1 MATGSFRGG
10 VANKTFL
17 FVFVSLVFCGLF
29 PVESPA
35 QTFTE
40 LYAFN
45 NTGDLSDGGWPEA
58 GVLRDTAG
66 NLYGTTFFGGLG
78 TACDINVAGCGVV
91 FKVDA
96 TGNESVLHA
105 FGGMQDGWNPTVGLI
120 LDSAGNLYGTTLL
133 GGAHGFGVVFKLD
146 SSGNETILHSFS
158 RGMDGANPNAG
169 LSQDTAGNQYGT
181 TQYGG
186 HGCARHGCGTVF
198 RVSTSG
204 EESVLHQFSGLD
216 GASPLGGV
224 VEETSGNV
232 YGTTWLGGLYG
243 FGTIF
248 KIDSNGPETVLH
260 NFSAASDGANPMGSL
275 VLDAAGSIYGT
286 TSAGGDSYFGTLF
299 MIDPA
304 GNETVLYNFTG
315 GNDGA
320 YPYSN
325 LILDMQGNLYGTTS
339 QGGCCGQGTIF
350 EFSNGT
356 LNTLYSFSASI
367 NGVMASTPMD
377 RIPWAA
383 LLRTRRAIFM
393 ARQYRR
399 DRGDGVRC
407 LSFSSAALRQGR
419 FVAIKRKRLCTHN
432 Q

>member
-10 VANKTFL
+10 VPNKTFL
-17 FVFVSLVFCGLF
+17 VVFVSLVFFSLF
-29 PVESPA
+29 PDQSLA

-45 NTGDLSDGGWPEA
+45 NAGDLSDGGWPEA
-58 GVLRDTAG
+58 GVVRDAAG

-78 TACDINVAGCGVV
+78 TECDIDVAGFGVV
-91 FKVDA
+91 FKVDP

-105 FGGMQDGWNPTVGLI
+105 FGGRRDGWNPTAGLV

-133 GGAHGFGVVFKLD
+133 GGVHGFGVVFKLD

-169 LSQDTAGNQYGT
+169 LSQDTSGNLYGA

-186 HGCARHGCGTVF
+186 RGCARQGCGTVF

-204 EESVLHQFSGLD
+204 RESVLYQFRGID

-224 VEETSGNV
+224 VADASGNV

-243 FGTIF
+243 FGTVF
-248 KIDSNGPETVLH
+248 KIDSNGTETVLH

-275 VLDAAGSIYGT
+275 VLDAAGNIYGT
-286 TSAGGDSYFGTLF
+286 TSAGGDLYFGTLF
-299 MIDPA
+299 MIDPG
-304 GNETVLYNFTG
+304 GNETVVYNFTG

-325 LILDMQGNLYGTTS
+325 LILDTQGNLYGTTS
-339 QGGCCGQGTIF
+339 QGGCCGQGSVF

-356 LNTLYSFSASI
+356 LSTLYSFSAPI
-367 NGVMASTPMD
+367 NGVNSDGQNPMGGVTAD
-377 RIPWAA
+377 ANGNLYGTAVSAGSWGWGSVFELQFSGAA
-383 LLRTRRAIFM
+383 A
-393 ARQYRR
+393 
-399 DRGDGVRC
+399 
-407 LSFSSAALRQGR
+407 
-419 FVAIKRKRLCTHN
+419 K
-432 Q
+432 